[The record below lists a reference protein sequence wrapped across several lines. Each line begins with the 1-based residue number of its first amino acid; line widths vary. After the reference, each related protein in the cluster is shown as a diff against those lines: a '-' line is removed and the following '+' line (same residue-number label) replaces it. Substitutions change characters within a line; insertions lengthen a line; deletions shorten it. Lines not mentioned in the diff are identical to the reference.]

1 MSLDFFLIL
10 ILFVLY
16 FKKKLLFLQRSREGR
31 QADEAMSGPDAAKVK
46 ASVYNYII
54 EPFKIKQND

>member
-1 MSLDFFLIL
+1 M
-10 ILFVLY
+10 LY

-31 QADEAMSGPDAAKVK
+31 QADEAMSGLDAAKVK

>member
-16 FKKKLLFLQRSREGR
+16 FKKKLLFLQRSREKEK
-31 QADEAMSGPDAAKVK
+31 AEEAFWELDYSEDK
-46 ASVYNYII
+46 S
-54 EPFKIKQND
+54 ECL